1 MSAPCAT
8 LRHVIQ
14 TLDGETH
21 LHFDGPMIAGGLG
34 YSVEELLASPAP
46 ATFHTGVDW
55 IDQLTG
61 GIEPGSVWTVMGPT
75 GVGVTTFVTRLAAAS
90 ARSSEV
96 ILANGHLPSRHLAAL
111 VQKAAQR
118 DGGTTP
124 STPRV
129 ASWLPL
135 PDVGDDSWDSA
146 CEHADVVVLDTWDE
160 MWRPDRWRMSREER
174 IADVRWLREVARSV
188 HTAVVLTA
196 RRPRV
201 AGPGPGTTP
210 RHWAEEAFD
219 DVADVSIEL
228 GWGAGSAW
236 RLATLRSRSG
246 GSRRDR
252 LPFH

>member
-1 MSAPCAT
+1 MSADPAAEGAA
-8 LRHVIQ
+8 I
-14 TLDGETH
+14 
-21 LHFDGPMIAGGLG
+21 HFDGPMIAGGLG

-46 ATFHTGVDW
+46 TTFHTEVDW

-61 GIEPGSVWTVMGPT
+61 GIAPGSVWTVMGPT
-75 GVGVTTFVTRLAAAS
+75 GVGVTAFVTRLAVTA

-129 ASWLPL
+129 ASWLPV
-135 PDVGDDSWDSA
+135 PDIGDDSWDGA

-160 MWRPDRWRMSREER
+160 MWRPDRWRMSREEC

-201 AGPGPGTTP
+201 AEPGEGTIP

-228 GWGAGSAW
+228 DWEAGSAW

-252 LPFH
+252 IPFR

>member
-1 MSAPCAT
+1 VSAGSGT
-8 LRHVIQ
+8 VGTVTVDRI
-14 TLDGETH
+14 
-21 LHFDGPMIAGGLG
+21 HFDGLMVAGGLG
-34 YSVEELLASPAP
+34 YSVDELLAVPAP
-46 ATFHTGVDW
+46 ATCSAGVEW

-61 GIEPGSVWTVMGPT
+61 GVAPGTVWTVTGPT
-75 GVGVTTFVTRLAAAS
+75 GVGVTTFAVRLAVAS
-90 ARSSEV
+90 AQTGV
-96 ILANGHLPSRHLAAL
+96 VLLANGHVGSRALAR
-111 VQKAAQR
+111 QAAEVARR
-118 DGGTTP
+118 DLGNMPDGL
-124 STPRV
+124 RL
-129 ASWLPL
+129 ASWLPV
-135 PDVGDDSWDSA
+135 PDPGDDSWDGA

-174 IADVRWLREVARSV
+174 IADVRWLREVARSA

-228 GWGAGSAW
+228 DWEAGSAW
-236 RLATLRSRSG
+236 RLATVRSRSG

-252 LPFH
+252 IPFRST

>member
-1 MSAPCAT
+1 MPSVTWIA
-8 LRHVIQ
+8 
-14 TLDGETH
+14 GTH
-21 LHFDGPMIAGGLG
+21 SDGPMIAGGLG
-34 YSVEELLASPAP
+34 HSVEELLASPAP
-46 ATFHTGVDW
+46 TTFSTGVDW

-61 GIEPGSVWTVMGPT
+61 GIEPGSVWTVMGPA
-75 GVGVTTFVTRLAAAS
+75 GVGVTTFVTRLAAAA

-96 ILANGHLPSRHLAAL
+96 ILANGHVPSRHLAAL
-111 VQKAAQR
+111 VQKAAQG

-124 STPRV
+124 STPRI
-129 ASWLPL
+129 ASWLPV
-135 PDVGDDSWDSA
+135 PNIGDDFWDSD
-146 CEHADVVVLDTWDE
+146 CERADVVVMDTWDE
-160 MWRPDRWRMSREER
+160 MWRPYRWQMSREER
-174 IADVRWLREVARSV
+174 VADVRWLREVARNA
-188 HTAVVLTA
+188 HTAVVITGRL
-196 RRPRV
+196 PRF
-201 AGPGPGTTP
+201 AEPGASDTP